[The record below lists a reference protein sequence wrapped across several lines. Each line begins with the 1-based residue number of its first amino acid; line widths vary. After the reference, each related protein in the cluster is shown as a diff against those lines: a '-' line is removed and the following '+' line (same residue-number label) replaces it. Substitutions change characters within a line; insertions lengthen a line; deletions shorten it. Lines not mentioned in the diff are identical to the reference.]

1 MNILPAAHFH
11 IVTDIS
17 LLPVHIYGECFY
29 SEGAWLEVLFCQL
42 SVTWQS
48 DVTSTQINRESGS
61 EPKIWCNRQTSK
73 CSTQN

>member
-42 SVTWQS
+42 SVT
-48 DVTSTQINRESGS
+48 
-61 EPKIWCNRQTSK
+61 
-73 CSTQN
+73 